1 VEVELNIFGGDA
13 CDQVTK
19 AVSKIKIIT

>member
-1 VEVELNIFGGDA
+1 VELNIFGGDA